1 MCWERSGA
9 RSPRRSDRVPPMAK
23 PARKNPAKKKP
34 FKGRLDQLT
43 ELVEDLE
50 RGELDLED
58 AILKFEQGKNLHQEL
73 MDELGAYEK
82 RLEKLVRGS
91 DGEDDLDEV
100 DEK

>member
-1 MCWERSGA
+1 
-9 RSPRRSDRVPPMAK
+9 MAK

-34 FKGRLDQLT
+34 VKGRRDQLT

-58 AILKFEQGKNLHQEL
+58 AILKFEQGQNLHREL

-82 RLEKLVRGS
+82 RLEKLVRGP
-91 DGEDDLDEV
+91 DGDDELAQG